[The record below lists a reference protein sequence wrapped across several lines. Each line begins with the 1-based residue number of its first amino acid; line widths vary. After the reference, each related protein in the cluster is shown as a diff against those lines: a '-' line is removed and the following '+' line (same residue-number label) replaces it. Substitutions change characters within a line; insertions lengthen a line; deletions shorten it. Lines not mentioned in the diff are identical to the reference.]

1 MLVPA
6 QVHGNNRRST
16 SQVQLKILNPVT
28 SLCNNSLFSLFQIPY
43 FGPLFDGAIVDRR
56 VLPPLVRMTAVN
68 ASRAKRS
75 LIPGMQT

>member
-1 MLVPA
+1 MHDDFENL
-6 QVHGNNRRST
+6 
-16 SQVQLKILNPVT
+16 LKLKLFVVSYYNL
-28 SLCNNSLFSLFQIPY
+28 LCVMSSQIPY